1 MNRHYNC
8 ALGALTIQVAALAI
22 PAAGQTC
29 VAPYKWDTK
38 MNSSGVCAPSG
49 ATTTGSP
56 SRSNGSS
63 CALTCPTCSSAYN
76 HPAHCAAN
84 SLPNRT
90 MR

>member
-49 ATTTGSP
+49 ATTT
-56 SRSNGSS
+56 
-63 CALTCPTCSSAYN
+63 
-76 HPAHCAAN
+76 
-84 SLPNRT
+84 
-90 MR
+90 